1 VYIGIHVKYQQ
12 FLSDFNKTYVFL
24 TDFQY
29 IIQYK
34 ISQKSIT
41 KLFNCEVTDRRTDVT
56 KLTVGFRNSANAL
69 KNPIK
74 IFGKLGPSIR
84 FVTQNFNGTRV
95 ALKAFQCN
103 NHH

>member
-1 VYIGIHVKYQQ
+1 MKPLY
-12 FLSDFNKTYVFL
+12 FL

-41 KLFNCEVTDRRTDVT
+41 KLFNCEVTDRRTDMT

-74 IFGKLGPSIR
+74 IFGKLGPSVR

-95 ALKAFQCN
+95 PLKEFRCN
-103 NHH
+103 NHYYDTPSCARDHVT